1 MNIKQIHAHFLI
13 SIGNYSNERIGF
25 SVELEEGETPEQVV
39 SDLREKAKAIVGRP
53 AQELYDE
60 TFRIQSAIQVLE
72 SKLKE
77 LRAEW
82 DATAEFLRA
91 QGVNPNAPKMP
102 VFSKLLAAANTEAEY
117 VTSGEIVDD
126 DAIF

>member
-1 MNIKQIHAHFLI
+1 MQIKTVHAHFLI

-25 SVELEEGETPEQVV
+25 SVELEEGETAETVIPQ
-39 SDLREKAKAIVGRP
+39 LREKAKEIVGRP

-60 TFRIQSAIQVLE
+60 KYRATEAVRALE
-72 SKLKE
+72 VRLKQ

-82 DATAEFLRA
+82 DATSEFLRA

-102 VFSKLLAAANTEAEY
+102 VFSNLLAAAKVEEEGTVEDAE
-117 VTSGEIVDD
+117 IC
-126 DAIF
+126 F